1 MQIVTHDDP
10 SDLFKGDPNTIDRC
24 WRTIK
29 VVKVSKGLP
38 NKRLNGYTQAQ
49 LLHFP
54 LVWTIGNEALTLGF
68 FNILSK
74 SKGNLFGK
82 EIPCPN

>member
-10 SDLFKGDPNTIDRC
+10 SNLFKGDPNTIDGC

-29 VVKVSKGLP
+29 VVKVSKGLL

-54 LVWTIGNEALTLGF
+54 LV
-68 FNILSK
+68 
-74 SKGNLFGK
+74 
-82 EIPCPN
+82 

>member
-10 SDLFKGDPNTIDRC
+10 SDLFKGDPNTIDGS

-29 VVKVSKGLP
+29 VFKVSKGIP
-38 NKRLNGYTQAQ
+38 NRRLNGYTQVQ

-54 LVWTIGNEALTLGF
+54 LV
-68 FNILSK
+68 
-74 SKGNLFGK
+74 
-82 EIPCPN
+82 

>member
-1 MQIVTHDDP
+1 MMIQVTCLKVIPTRLMDV
-10 SDLFKGDPNTIDRC
+10 GEQ
-24 WRTIK
+24 IK

-54 LVWTIGNEALTLGF
+54 LV
-68 FNILSK
+68 
-74 SKGNLFGK
+74 
-82 EIPCPN
+82 

>member
-10 SDLFKGDPNTIDRC
+10 CDLFKGDPNTIDGC

-54 LVWTIGNEALTLGF
+54 LV
-68 FNILSK
+68 
-74 SKGNLFGK
+74 
-82 EIPCPN
+82 

>member
-1 MQIVTHDDP
+1 MRWEYYFNTLIHDHLYYMQIVTHDDP
-10 SDLFKGDPNTIDRC
+10 SDLFKGDPNTIDGC

-54 LVWTIGNEALTLGF
+54 LV
-68 FNILSK
+68 
-74 SKGNLFGK
+74 
-82 EIPCPN
+82 

>member
-1 MQIVTHDDP
+1 MRWEYYFNTFKHDHLYCMQIVTHDDP
-10 SDLFKGDPNTIDRC
+10 CDLFKGDPNTIDGC

-54 LVWTIGNEALTLGF
+54 LV
-68 FNILSK
+68 
-74 SKGNLFGK
+74 
-82 EIPCPN
+82 